1 MERRNFSIEPY
12 VAASGILGDRLEVD
26 GKAADSVMRRTALRR
41 DFSVAKGYF
50 REAREAEG
58 DEVLAISTVRAHN
71 QHERSEAGS
80 SEFADLIRN
89 PDNWVLSVH
98 DQQIGDNVNEWMD
111 KNFKAGNGKSGQEV
125 FAQKFVEGLKREVA
139 DGVRSAFWD
148 EKKEI
153 FTYPF
158 KNSKTSLGMLVF
170 GSVVSF
176 GMMRWLYEHNIIT
189 GKNANGIEYIEYLL
203 LMSSMAVFFLAST
216 SLLINRLNNPREKGI
231 VGTWSQDLPN
241 PQIPSIVLGRAS
253 LLLNSGKLIKL
264 KKD

>member
-1 MERRNFSIEPY
+1 MERRGFTIEPY
-12 VAASGILGDRLEVD
+12 VEAGGILGDRLEVD
-26 GKAADSVMRRTALRR
+26 EKAADSVMRRTALRR

-50 REAREAEG
+50 REA
-58 DEVLAISTVRAHN
+58 
-71 QHERSEAGS
+71 GS

-89 PDNWVLSVH
+89 PDSWVLSVH

-111 KNFKAGNGKSGQEV
+111 KHFKAGNGKSGQEV

-189 GKNANGIEYIEYLL
+189 GKNANGIEYIEY
-203 LMSSMAVFFLAST
+203 
-216 SLLINRLNNPREKGI
+216 
-231 VGTWSQDLPN
+231 
-241 PQIPSIVLGRAS
+241 
-253 LLLNSGKLIKL
+253 
-264 KKD
+264 